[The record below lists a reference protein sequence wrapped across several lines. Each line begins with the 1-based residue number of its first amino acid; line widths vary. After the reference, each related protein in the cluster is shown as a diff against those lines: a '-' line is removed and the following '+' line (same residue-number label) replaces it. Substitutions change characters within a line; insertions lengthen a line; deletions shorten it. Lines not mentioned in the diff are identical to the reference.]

1 MVDVTKDPYNDII
14 EKIFPS
20 KKGLNYTFKEIPES
34 LEHAI
39 IHFIITIIIR
49 KYRSHNDYNTLLI
62 HSSHLTKNADYV
74 ASKVEKYLIKLNNNL
89 ISNQGSYFETF
100 ITKYNEIKENSKNQL
115 FQEYFENGE
124 YKYPDTISKEDILGV
139 LNDKITLLDVVS
151 YHSST
156 DDSLLHHNHKLSYDL
171 KNSETGEKKYRNYIV
186 IGGNRLSRGLT
197 LEGLTTS
204 YFVRSS
210 TRQDSLYQMGRWFGY
225 RVGYEDL
232 VRIYM
237 PKDQILWFEGV
248 YKLEMDLRKNFEE
261 NNSDDSK
268 IMPRDAIIKLA
279 YHTNETM
286 DLPEDIRKRF
296 PVICDP
302 NKLRNTKIEPMSFS
316 GPTKTNKIIYD
327 KELQLRNFNR
337 MKNFI
342 EIVSNNGNST
352 LYDNKKIPDIVKNAN
367 INLENVNFQHIIKV
381 LDEYEA
387 DSEIQVDI
395 DSLSNFISE
404 NNKELNSWS
413 VVLVQKPGTAKK
425 LLDINWQMKFYN
437 KNNIIELQDVTG
449 ISRKWEEKET
459 SKTKTISSFLT
470 GRGTDNSFDIIDEK
484 NKDEF
489 NDYIEATRKYRNEKK
504 KPILIIYPVM
514 YEDLIFPLYYF
525 ILPIINGGKKVQYIV
540 RKNRK

>member
-1 MVDVTKDPYNDII
+1 M
-14 EKIFPS
+14 
-20 KKGLNYTFKEIPES
+20 EI
-34 LEHAI
+34 
-39 IHFIITIIIR
+39 
-49 KYRSHNDYNTLLI
+49 
-62 HSSHLTKNADYV
+62 
-74 ASKVEKYLIKLNNNL
+74 
-89 ISNQGSYFETF
+89 
-100 ITKYNEIKENSKNQL
+100 
-115 FQEYFENGE
+115 
-124 YKYPDTISKEDILGV
+124 
-139 LNDKITLLDVVS
+139 
-151 YHSST
+151 
-156 DDSLLHHNHKLSYDL
+156 
-171 KNSETGEKKYRNYIV
+171 
-186 IGGNRLSRGLT
+186 
-197 LEGLTTS
+197 
-204 YFVRSS
+204 
-210 TRQDSLYQMGRWFGY
+210 
-225 RVGYEDL
+225 
-232 VRIYM
+232 
-237 PKDQILWFEGV
+237 
-248 YKLEMDLRKNFEE
+248 
-261 NNSDDSK
+261 
-268 IMPRDAIIKLA
+268 
-279 YHTNETM
+279 
-286 DLPEDIRKRF
+286 
-296 PVICDP
+296 
-302 NKLRNTKIEPMSFS
+302 
-316 GPTKTNKIIYD
+316 
-327 KELQLRNFNR
+327 
-337 MKNFI
+337 
-342 EIVSNNGNST
+342 
-352 LYDNKKIPDIVKNAN
+352 KKIPDIVKNAN

-525 ILPIINGGKKVQYIV
+525 ILPIINSGKKVQYIV